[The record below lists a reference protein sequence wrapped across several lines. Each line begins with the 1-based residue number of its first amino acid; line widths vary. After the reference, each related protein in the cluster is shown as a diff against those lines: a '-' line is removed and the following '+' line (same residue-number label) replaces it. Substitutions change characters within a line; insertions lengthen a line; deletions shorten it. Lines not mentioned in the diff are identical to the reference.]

1 MKASLHRPTKAL
13 IDLGTI
19 GDNISV
25 VQTGLPQETAVFA
38 VVKANAYGHG
48 AVAVATYLERQ
59 VTGFC
64 VATVDE
70 GLELREA
77 GIVKPILVL
86 GVTPLEAVA
95 VAVEA
100 KLSLTVTSHGWV
112 ERLLE
117 TAMDLSQLTFHIK
130 LDTGMG
136 RIGFRESGAVLQALS
151 ALQERGAIFE
161 GVFTHF
167 ARADEVDETAF
178 QLQLAAFEQVL
189 EVLPNR
195 PKWVHTGNSATALW
209 HPEAAFNMVRLG
221 NVIYGLNPSG
231 GDLPLPKGIKPALRL
246 VSQLVEVKQLPAGQ
260 SIGYGG
266 TYQTQELEWIGTVP
280 IGYADGLVR
289 SMQGFSV
296 LVDGQLC
303 PIIGRVSMDQ
313 ITIRLPKR
321 YDLGQQITLLGSDG
335 ERSLTAQDWADQQRT
350 IHYEVLCLLSDRV
363 YREYIFSKGVKV

>member
-1 MKASLHRPTKAL
+1 MRPSKHRPTKAV
-13 IDLGTI
+13 IDLAKI
-19 GDNISV
+19 GHNIEV
-25 VQTGLPQETAVFA
+25 VQAGLPEETAVFA

-48 AVAVATYLERQ
+48 AVPVAAYLERQ

-95 VAVEA
+95 VAMKA
-100 KLSLTVTSHGWV
+100 DLSLTIANHAWV
-112 ERLLE
+112 ASLLE
-117 TAMDLSQLTFHIK
+117 TDLDLSGLAFHIK
-130 LDTGMG
+130 CDTGMG
-136 RIGFRESGAVLQALS
+136 RIGFRESGAVLQALF
-151 ALQERGAIFE
+151 ALQKRGAIFE

-178 QLQLAAFEQVL
+178 QFQLAAFEGIL
-189 EVLPNR
+189 ATLPAR
-195 PKWVHTGNSATALW
+195 PKWVHAANSATALW

-231 GDLPLPKGIKPALRL
+231 GALPLPVGISPALSL

-266 TYQTQELEWIGTVP
+266 TYQTQQEEWIGTVP

-289 SMQGFSV
+289 SMQGFSI

-303 PIIGRVSMDQ
+303 PIVGRVSMDQ
-313 ITIRLPKR
+313 ITIRLPKA
-321 YDLGQQITLLGSDG
+321 YTAGQKVTLLGQDG
-335 ERSLTAQDWADQQRT
+335 QRIVSAQDWADQQGT
-350 IHYEVLCLLSDRV
+350 IHYEVLCLLSERV
-363 YREYIFSKGVKV
+363 ARTYEV

>member
-48 AVAVATYLERQ
+48 AVAVAAYLEERI
-59 VTGFC
+59 TGFC

-167 ARADEVDETAF
+167 ARADEVNETAF

-335 ERSLTAQDWADQQRT
+335 ERSLTAQDWANQQGT

-363 YREYIFSKGVKV
+363 YREYIFSKG

>member
-1 MKASLHRPTKAL
+1 MRPSNYRPTKAV
-13 IDLGTI
+13 IDLARI
-19 GDNISV
+19 GHNIEV
-25 VQTGLPQETAVFA
+25 VQTGLPAETAVFA

-48 AVAVATYLERQ
+48 AVAVATYLEER

-95 VAVEA
+95 VAMKA
-100 KLSLTVTSHGWV
+100 DLSLTIANHAWV
-112 ERLLE
+112 ASLLE
-117 TAMDLSQLTFHIK
+117 TDLDLSGLAFHIK
-130 LDTGMG
+130 CDTGMG
-136 RIGFRESGAVLQALS
+136 RIGFRESGAVLQALF

-189 EVLPNR
+189 EVLPTR

-231 GDLPLPKGIKPALRL
+231 GALPLPTGIQPALSL
-246 VSQLVEVKQLPAGQ
+246 VSQLVDVKQLPAGQ

-266 TYQTQELEWIGTVP
+266 TYQTQQSEWIGTVP

-313 ITIRLPKR
+313 ITIRLPKK

>member
-1 MKASLHRPTKAL
+1 MRPSNYRPTKAV
-13 IDLGTI
+13 IDLARI
-19 GDNISV
+19 GHNIEV
-25 VQTGLPQETAVFA
+25 VQTGLPAETAVFA

-48 AVAVATYLERQ
+48 AVAVAAYLEER

-95 VAVEA
+95 VAMKA
-100 KLSLTVTSHGWV
+100 DLSLTIANHAWATS
-112 ERLLE
+112 LLE
-117 TAMDLSQLTFHIK
+117 TGLDLSGLAFHIK
-130 LDTGMG
+130 CDTGMG
-136 RIGFRESGAVLQALS
+136 RIGFRESGAVLQTLS

-161 GVFTHF
+161 GIFTHF

-231 GDLPLPKGIKPALRL
+231 GALPLPRGIQPALSL
-246 VSQLVEVKQLPAGQ
+246 VSQLVDVKQLPAGQ

-266 TYQTQELEWIGTVP
+266 TYQTQQSEWIGTVP

-303 PIIGRVSMDQ
+303 PIVGRVSMDQ
-313 ITIRLPKR
+313 ITIRVPKA
-321 YDLGQQITLLGSDG
+321 YELGQQVTLLGSDG
-335 ERSLTAQDWADQQRT
+335 ERHLRAQDWADQQGT
-350 IHYEVLCLLSDRV
+350 IHYEVLCLLSERV
-363 YREYIFSKGVKV
+363 ARTYEV